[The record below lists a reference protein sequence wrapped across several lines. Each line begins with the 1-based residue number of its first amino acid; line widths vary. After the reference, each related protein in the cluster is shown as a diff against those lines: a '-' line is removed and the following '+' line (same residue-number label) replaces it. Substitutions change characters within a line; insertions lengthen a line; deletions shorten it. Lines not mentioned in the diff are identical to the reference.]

1 MPGGWLGTDDG
12 DYQAYTPRKG
22 DILEIRV
29 VDEAGGDQGTLLVA
43 VVSRQE
49 CPGPGEAFSG
59 FILGASDEYY
69 RYWIAEGEGKE
80 AREDGLYHL
89 CFKSIE
95 ECRTWRGR
103 REVVHTDKFR
113 LVTPTDIR
121 EGRVGWLKQ
130 RATRAEVVGQLAR
143 YETKF
148 PPQRVRK
155 RPKPEEAK
163 AAEKDKEAGDSAS
176 EEEDD
181 TSSTSSA
188 EEVALLKKMTRL
200 QEELKAAEK
209 LVEDKKGVKAKRKA
223 MKTAMKAK
231 DSKTTKKKDK
241 GREASPLAEG
251 EKAKKGRKDKKDKKK
266 DKGSPDSRGRNK
278 KRRRGSSD
286 SDGSKGVKKK
296 KKKKVKKDERGKER
310 SSASAEDDGGSGE
323 ALFKSGERK
332 KKPKDRRGSDRGPFG
347 GGVPVKYKDE
357 KSSESDS
364 GEDSVF
370 REAPASST
378 TLSGQQKLTR
388 YSQRY
393 PGRLASRLLLKMK
406 EGAAR
411 ELVGANNEEGST
423 PPLASHFILT
433 VLLPQLGAKASLR
446 TQRELRTLGKS
457 LDLLARG
464 ETGQCADLLGQ
475 RIKALER
482 ASTEGHWQCA
492 QFLEL
497 LPPDNTS
504 LLERDEEVYLTREFL
519 LEQKVRRYDKTKFPP
534 IPPGGKKGGEKGEK
548 GEKGKGKGKNDKTSH
563 PPPKTGKEAEK

>member
-1 MPGGWLGTDDG
+1 M
-12 DYQAYTPRKG
+12 
-22 DILEIRV
+22 
-29 VDEAGGDQGTLLVA
+29 
-43 VVSRQE
+43 
-49 CPGPGEAFSG
+49 
-59 FILGASDEYY
+59 
-69 RYWIAEGEGKE
+69 
-80 AREDGLYHL
+80 
-89 CFKSIE
+89 
-95 ECRTWRGR
+95 
-103 REVVHTDKFR
+103 
-113 LVTPTDIR
+113 
-121 EGRVGWLKQ
+121 
-130 RATRAEVVGQLAR
+130 
-143 YETKF
+143 
-148 PPQRVRK
+148 
-155 RPKPEEAK
+155 
-163 AAEKDKEAGDSAS
+163 
-176 EEEDD
+176 
-181 TSSTSSA
+181 
-188 EEVALLKKMTRL
+188 
-200 QEELKAAEK
+200 
-209 LVEDKKGVKAKRKA
+209 
-223 MKTAMKAK
+223 
-231 DSKTTKKKDK
+231 
-241 GREASPLAEG
+241 
-251 EKAKKGRKDKKDKKK
+251 
-266 DKGSPDSRGRNK
+266 
-278 KRRRGSSD
+278 
-286 SDGSKGVKKK
+286 
-296 KKKKVKKDERGKER
+296 
-310 SSASAEDDGGSGE
+310 
-323 ALFKSGERK
+323 
-332 KKPKDRRGSDRGPFG
+332 
-347 GGVPVKYKDE
+347 KYKDE

-364 GEDSVF
+364 SEDSVF

-548 GEKGKGKGKNDKTSH
+548 GKGKGKNDKTSH
-563 PPPKTGKEAEK
+563 PAPKTGKEAEK